1 MKDHEA
7 VLKGLGK
14 LIRLDARWEQE
25 DIQRELA
32 AEDHDNHID
41 SYDIY
46 PDPLCR
52 HCKDD
57 GYLDDWNEE

>member
-1 MKDHEA
+1 MKENEA
-7 VLKGLGK
+7 VLKGLEK
-14 LIRLDARWEQE
+14 LIRRREE
-25 DIQRELA
+25 DILRELA

>member
-1 MKDHEA
+1 MKENEV
-7 VLKGLGK
+7 VLKGLAK
-14 LIRLDARWEQE
+14 LIRQREE
-25 DIQRELA
+25 DILRDLA